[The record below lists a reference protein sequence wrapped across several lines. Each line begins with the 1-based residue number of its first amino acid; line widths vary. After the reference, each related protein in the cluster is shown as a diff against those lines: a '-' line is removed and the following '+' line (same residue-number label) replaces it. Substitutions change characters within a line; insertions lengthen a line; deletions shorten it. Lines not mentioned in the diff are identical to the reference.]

1 MWSGGV
7 VDLHPI
13 KSHVLDFPQ
22 IRKQIGI
29 KDILTKSSIQTLNE
43 SVLGRFAWLNK
54 SFLIIVLFIPG
65 CSFL

>member
-13 KSHVLDFPQ
+13 KSHVLDLPQ

-29 KDILTKSSIQTLNE
+29 QNILTKSSINMLNE

-54 SFLIIVLFIPG
+54 IFLIIILFIPG
-65 CSFL
+65 C